1 MTQTKDKISCY
12 SSENFSKNDY
22 QSTLINRLGFLSF
35 KGNRTESD
43 QHDGIWQPGHCV
55 CTHADALPRARPYD
69 ESDECSV
76 WAKGSRNDAG
86 QVQGLVLQN
95 EYHSELWSQCKET

>member
-1 MTQTKDKISCY
+1 MIFNWNWVLSDKV
-12 SSENFSKNDY
+12 
-22 QSTLINRLGFLSF
+22 FLSL
-35 KGNRTESD
+35 KGNRKEIN

-55 CTHADALPRARPYD
+55 RTHPDALPRARPHD

-76 WAKGSRNDAG
+76 WAEGSGDNAR

-95 EYHSELWSQCKET
+95 EYHSEFWSQCKET